1 MVGWIGLEQG
11 CLGEVI
17 VGLGGVE
24 VLIMV
29 SRYEITLVLL
39 CDIGV
44 TRAGEE
50 VENPSTA
57 F

>member
-1 MVGWIGLEQG
+1 
-11 CLGEVI
+11 
-17 VGLGGVE
+17 
-24 VLIMV
+24 LIMV

-39 CDIGV
+39 CDMGV
-44 TRAGEE
+44 TRDGEE

>member
-1 MVGWIGLEQG
+1 M
-11 CLGEVI
+11 
-17 VGLGGVE
+17 
-24 VLIMV
+24 MV

-39 CDIGV
+39 CDMGV
-44 TRAGEE
+44 TTSRAGEE